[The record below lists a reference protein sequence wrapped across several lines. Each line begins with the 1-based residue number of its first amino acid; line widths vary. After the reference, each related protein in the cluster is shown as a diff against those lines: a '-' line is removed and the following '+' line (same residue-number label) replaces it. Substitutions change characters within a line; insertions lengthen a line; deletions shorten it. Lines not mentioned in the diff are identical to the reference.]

1 MKAKQK
7 PETRNPKPNAERS
20 MHDTNGKILAAMSD
34 GRYGVKEAIALV
46 TNNPAERKEIPMF
59 TRDKL
64 MAALARVQTAIEQGK
79 VLSADAHAAMC
90 ECGSDCWEHSC
101 IVGAFLLALDRTC
114 LYDKF
119 PAVLRMEELFDEM
132 GLPALADRAWRI
144 ATLNEQGR
152 LEEAFNELKSAVKSC

>member
-1 MKAKQK
+1 MTKSDTLAAIASVRALLDEVSNRGMIDSARAKQ
-7 PETRNPKPNAERS
+7 A
-20 MHDTNGKILAAMSD
+20 GW
-34 GRYGVKEAIALV
+34 ALRELEGMV
-46 TNNPAERKEIPMF
+46 ATDSLSRDESTPI

-101 IVGAFLLALDRTC
+101 IVSAFLLALDRTC

-152 LEEAFNELKSAVKSC
+152 LEEAFNELKAAVEAC